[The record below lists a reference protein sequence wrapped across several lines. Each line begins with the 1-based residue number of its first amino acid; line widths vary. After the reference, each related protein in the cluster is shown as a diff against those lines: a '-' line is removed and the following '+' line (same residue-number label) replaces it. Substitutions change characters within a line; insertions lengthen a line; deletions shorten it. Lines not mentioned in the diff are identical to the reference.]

1 MAENNKEK
9 KLLDIVDPIF
19 GSDDAAALAGLYKET
34 GSNIIEKQAMIHR
47 RHGVGKI
54 LQRQQNF
61 GNVFNGVIDLWS
73 LKKAKETEKFNSYI
87 SQMEQFDDSK
97 TFGNVDWA
105 GQVNYINDECE
116 SLITQ
121 LSKMDSS
128 DEGYK
133 ELTNQLEGWQTRLMN
148 LNDVNKKLLEIRNLE
163 KRGLR
168 HQWSANMGDDEIAMW
183 EDLMTS
189 NGDNITFNDDYEAI
203 WTNPGYTETQTTE
216 AGGNFLNMSSKNK
229 LSSILDAYTYN
240 IVSGIPGVNE
250 ITTEYSLENMG
261 GSKDIV
267 MKALEG
273 EAIFESFGI
282 DADNSIS
289 NIKNKRKS
297 FLDSDN
303 YKNTCGH

>member
-1 MAENNKEK
+1 MAENNKKEK

-19 GSDDAAALAGLYKET
+19 GSDDAAALSGLYKET

-61 GNVFNGVIDLWS
+61 GNVFSGVIDLWS

-105 GQVNYINDECE
+105 SQVNYINDECE

-148 LNDVNKKLLEIRNLE
+148 LK
-163 KRGLR
+163 
-168 HQWSANMGDDEIAMW
+168 
-183 EDLMTS
+183 
-189 NGDNITFNDDYEAI
+189 
-203 WTNPGYTETQTTE
+203 
-216 AGGNFLNMSSKNK
+216 
-229 LSSILDAYTYN
+229 
-240 IVSGIPGVNE
+240 
-250 ITTEYSLENMG
+250 
-261 GSKDIV
+261 
-267 MKALEG
+267 
-273 EAIFESFGI
+273 
-282 DADNSIS
+282 
-289 NIKNKRKS
+289 
-297 FLDSDN
+297 
-303 YKNTCGH
+303 